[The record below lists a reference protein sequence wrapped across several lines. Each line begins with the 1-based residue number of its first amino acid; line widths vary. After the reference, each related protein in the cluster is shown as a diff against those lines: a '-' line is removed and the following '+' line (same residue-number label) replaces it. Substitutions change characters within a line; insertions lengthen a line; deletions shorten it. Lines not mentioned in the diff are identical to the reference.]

1 MLVKTVNAYGHG
13 NVLILLIGFEISK
26 RNISNSERFHI
37 LWDWINLKAS
47 QWNSDLS
54 KKKKKKILVNTDKNV
69 TDLSWQGDQGLGN
82 KM

>member
-37 LWDWINLKAS
+37 LWD
-47 QWNSDLS
+47 
-54 KKKKKKILVNTDKNV
+54 
-69 TDLSWQGDQGLGN
+69 
-82 KM
+82 